1 MKKNLLSFV
10 LGLAVA
16 FGAFANDDLKANFKT
31 GNPEIK
37 SINALS
43 FGPEGILFIGDSEN
57 AKVFAMDTKD
67 ESVRSEVADFNIS
80 SFDQK
85 IAEVLG
91 TTVENITI
99 SDMAVN
105 PLSKSLYVAVTH
117 SNGTSVLIKIDDNE
131 TLSAIDLSKISFSDV
146 SLDASIAADAKDRR
160 GRSMRKWA
168 ISDMNYS
175 NGQVMLTGLSN
186 KEFGSTFRAI
196 PFPFGDTQ
204 KMSSL
209 EIYHAAHGQYETH
222 SPVKA
227 FTTAMIA
234 GTNYVVASY
243 TCTPLV
249 IFPVSDLKAGEHVK
263 GRTVAELGNRNTPL
277 DMIIVEQENETYL
290 LMANSSRALMR
301 IKLSNVANFNG
312 SLTDPVEE
320 NSGTAGVKFN
330 ALPIVNVLQMD
341 KLDED
346 RFVMLQRKSNG
357 DLALLTS
364 ANKRWL

>member
-1 MKKNLLSFV
+1 MKKKIFSTV
-10 LGLAVA
+10 LGLAIA
-16 FGAFANDDLKANFKT
+16 FGAFATDDLKANFKT

-57 AKVFAMDTKD
+57 AKVFALDTKD
-67 ESVRSEVADFNIS
+67 ESMRSEVADFNIS

-85 IAEVLG
+85 IAEALG
-91 TTVENITI
+91 TTIENITI

-105 PLSKSLYVAVTH
+105 PLSKSVYVAVTH
-117 SNGTSVLIKIDDNE
+117 SNGSPVLIEVDGEII
-131 TLSAIDLSKISFSDV
+131 SAIDLSDVSFSDV
-146 SLDASIAADAKDRR
+146 SLNASIGADAKDRR
-160 GRSMRKWA
+160 GRSLRKWA

-186 KEFGSTFRAI
+186 KEFGSTFRAF
-196 PFPFGDTQ
+196 PFPFGNKQ
-204 KMSSL
+204 QMSSL

-227 FTTAMIA
+227 FTTATID
-234 GTNYVVASY
+234 GTDYVVASY

-249 IFPVSDLKAGEHVK
+249 IFPASDLKPGEHVK

-277 DMIIVEQENETYL
+277 DMIIVEKENESYL
-290 LMANSSRALMR
+290 LMANSSRAVMR
-301 IKLSNVANFNG
+301 IKLSNIADFNG

-341 KLDED
+341 RLDD
-346 RFVMLQRKSNG
+346 NRFVMLQRKSNG
-357 DLALLTS
+357 DLALMTS
-364 ANKRWL
+364 ATKRWL